1 MKKNKNIFLKKKSF
15 PFKYLIR
22 SYRLYNMPYTYL
34 MQCSVSENKNAVSRH
49 IYDYMYN
56 CVHVGARFLLMSVE
70 IIPMLLSA
78 QTLVPCINTAS
89 DPVYTV
95 YTRRIRNRIK
105 MCTPCKQVKLC
116 KFRYRL

>member
-1 MKKNKNIFLKKKSF
+1 
-15 PFKYLIR
+15 
-22 SYRLYNMPYTYL
+22 MPYTYL

-78 QTLVPCINTAS
+78 HALVPITQPQTLFTRYIPDES
-89 DPVYTV
+89 GTV
-95 YTRRIRNRIK
+95 SKCALHVNR
-105 MCTPCKQVKLC
+105 
-116 KFRYRL
+116 